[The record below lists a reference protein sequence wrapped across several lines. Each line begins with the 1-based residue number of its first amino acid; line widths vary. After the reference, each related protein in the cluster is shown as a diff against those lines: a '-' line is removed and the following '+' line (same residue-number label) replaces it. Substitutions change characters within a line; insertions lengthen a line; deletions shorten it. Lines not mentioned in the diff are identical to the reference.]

1 MDNAAE
7 AAKEQTMAIKLDD
20 AMLDGLT
27 ADCKTPEDVAGLYT
41 QMLQRVLDRG
51 LNAELD
57 AHLGYARHDKSS
69 QGRRANARNG
79 STPKRVKGTF
89 GTVEVNT
96 PRDRA
101 GTFEPQLVK
110 KRQTRLGDFE
120 DKILALYAR
129 GMSTRDIEGALLEL
143 YGVTV
148 SHDVVAQVTDVVLDE
163 VRAWQERPLE
173 AIYPVVWMDGLVLKV
188 RHGKQV
194 TNRCA
199 HVVLGLNLRGE
210 KEVLGVW
217 LAENEGAKFWAGVLS
232 ELKARGVQDIFVA
245 CMDGLKGL
253 PEAVTALFPH
263 TLTQQCIVH
272 LVRAAMRYVAAKEMK
287 AVAADLRR
295 IYTAAS
301 IEQAAHALD
310 EFEAAW
316 GDKYRAAV
324 RVWRNAWDNV
334 VPFFQFPPEIRKI
347 TYTTNAIESLN
358 ATMRKYTRN
367 RRIFPNDDS
376 ALKSLFLAIRESS
389 KRWRGVHH
397 WKPALQVFQI
407 LFGEERVP
415 IHG

>member
-1 MDNAAE
+1 MATKVDETTLNALVAE
-7 AAKEQTMAIKLDD
+7 
-20 AMLDGLT
+20 
-27 ADCKTPEDVAGLYT
+27 CKTPQDVAALYT
-41 QMLQRVLDRG
+41 QMLQRVIDRG
-51 LNAELD
+51 LSAELD
-57 AHLGYARHDKSS
+57 GHLGYERHDKGA
-69 QGRRANARNG
+69 QGVRANTRNG
-79 STPKRVKGTF
+79 TTPKRLKGTF
-89 GTVEVNT
+89 GEVEVNT

-101 GTFEPQLVK
+101 GTFEPVLVK

-129 GMSTRDIEGALLEL
+129 GMSTRDIESALVDL

-148 SHDVVAQVTDVVLDE
+148 SHDVIARVTDVVLDE

-173 AIYPVVWMDGLVLKV
+173 AIYPIVWLDGLVLKV

-199 HVVLGLNLRGE
+199 HVVLGLDLRGE

-217 LAENEGAKFWAGVLS
+217 IAENEGAKFWAGVLA
-232 ELKARGVQDIFVA
+232 ELKARGVQDIYIA

-253 PEAVTALFPH
+253 PEAVTAVFPR

-272 LVRAAMRYVAAKEMK
+272 LVRASMRYVAAKDMK
-287 AVAADLRR
+287 VVATALKR
-295 IYTAAS
+295 IYTSAA
-301 IEQAAHALD
+301 ID
-310 EFEAAW
+310 EAARELDAFEEEW
-316 GDKYRAAV
+316 GSKYRAAV
-324 RVWRNAWDNV
+324 RVWRSAWDNV

-358 ATMRKYTRN
+358 MTMRKYTRN
-367 RRIFPNDDS
+367 RRIFPNDES
-376 ALKSLFLAIRESS
+376 AMKSLYLAIREAS

-397 WKPALQVFQI
+397 WKPAMQVFQI

-415 IHG
+415 INT